1 MRKPILSAVALAAA
15 AALTLAG
22 CSSNGGDT
30 PSGEGDGGNG
40 GEQYAVAN
48 VVNGN
53 LGDQGFFDDS
63 ETGMTE
69 LKGMGIDTKTLQAD
83 ANNQSQWK
91 ANVESVST
99 GKYNLVVV
107 GTWQMN
113 DILADASKKY
123 PDQHYVI
130 YDSAVE
136 GDNIASILYAQNEG
150 SFLAGVLAAT
160 TVKNQTGLAAGAKS
174 VGIVGGQDAPPITE
188 FVAGFQ
194 AGVQAVDPD
203 MEVQE
208 AYVGDFVNTNKAYD
222 QTTAMFKKGA
232 GVVFAVAGQAG
243 LGVLEA
249 AKASDK
255 YAIGVDSNQN
265 QIQPGHIL
273 ASMRKY
279 IGNSI
284 VTAVKADQA
293 GELKYG
299 EVTVYNLA
307 NDGVGLDFENN
318 DDLVAA
324 DVMSMVEDYKA
335 KIIAGEITVPTE
347 PTK

>member
-1 MRKPILSAVALAAA
+1 
-15 AALTLAG
+15 
-22 CSSNGGDT
+22 
-30 PSGEGDGGNG
+30 
-40 GEQYAVAN
+40 
-48 VVNGN
+48 
-53 LGDQGFFDDS
+53 
-63 ETGMTE
+63 
-69 LKGMGIDTKTLQAD
+69 
-83 ANNQSQWK
+83 
-91 ANVESVST
+91 
-99 GKYNLVVV
+99 
-107 GTWQMN
+107 
-113 DILADASKKY
+113 
-123 PDQHYVI
+123 
-130 YDSAVE
+130 
-136 GDNIASILYAQNEG
+136 
-150 SFLAGVLAAT
+150 
-160 TVKNQTGLAAGAKS
+160 
-174 VGIVGGQDAPPITE
+174 
-188 FVAGFQ
+188 
-194 AGVQAVDPD
+194 
-203 MEVQE
+203 
-208 AYVGDFVNTNKAYD
+208 VNTNKAYD
-222 QTTAMFKKGA
+222 QTPAMFKKGA

>member
-1 MRKPILSAVALAAA
+1 MRKHILSAAALAAV

-22 CSSNGGDT
+22 CSSSGDNGGDK
-30 PSGEGDGGNG
+30 G
-40 GEQYAVAN
+40 GEKTYAVAN

-63 ETGMTE
+63 ETGMAE
-69 LKGMGIDTKTLQAD
+69 LKKQGIDTKTLQAD

-136 GDNIASILYAQNEG
+136 APNVASILYAQNEG

-160 TVKNQTGLAAGAKS
+160 TVKNQTGLAKGSKS
-174 VGIVGGQDAPPITE
+174 VGFVGGQDAPPITD
-188 FVAGFQ
+188 FLAGFE
-194 AGVQAVDPD
+194 AGVKAVEPN
-203 MEVQE
+203 MEVQK
-208 AYVGDFVNTNKAYD
+208 AFVNDFVNSTKAFD
-222 QTTAMFKKGA
+222 QTTAMYNKGA

-243 LGVLEA
+243 LGVLKA
-249 AKASDK
+249 AKSSDK
-255 YAIGVDSNQN
+255 FAIGVDSNQN
-265 QIQPGHIL
+265 QIQPGHVL

-284 VTAVKADQA
+284 VTAVAADQK

-299 EVTVYNLA
+299 ETTVYNLA
-307 NDGVGLDFENN
+307 NNGVGLDFDNN
-318 DDLVAA
+318 GDLVSA
-324 DVMSMVEDYKA
+324 DVIKSIEDYKA
-335 KIIAGEITVPTE
+335 QIIAGSLKVPTGN
-347 PTK
+347 

>member
-1 MRKPILSAVALAAA
+1 MRKHILSAVALAAA

-22 CSSNGGDT
+22 CSST
-30 PSGEGDGGNG
+30 PADNG
-40 GEQYAVAN
+40 GETGGDESFAVAN

-69 LKGMGIDTKTLQAD
+69 LAGMGITTKTLQAD

-99 GKYNLVVV
+99 GDYNLVVV

-113 DILADASKKY
+113 DILAAAATKY
-123 PDQHYVI
+123 PDQKYVI
-130 YDSAVE
+130 YDSTVE
-136 GDNIASILYAQNEG
+136 APNVASIQYAQNEG

-160 TVKNQTGLAAGAKS
+160 TVKNQTGLAEGSKS
-174 VGIVGGQDAPPITE
+174 VGIVGGQDAPPITD
-188 FVAGFQ
+188 FVVGFE
-194 AGVQAVDPD
+194 AGVKAVDPN
-203 MEVQE
+203 MEVQK
-208 AYVGDFVNTNKAYD
+208 AFVGDFVNSTKAFD
-222 QTTAMFKKGA
+222 QATAMYKKGA
-232 GVVFAVAGQAG
+232 GVVYAVAGQAG
-243 LGVLEA
+243 LGVLSA
-249 AKASDK
+249 AKDSNK
-255 YAIGVDSNQN
+255 FAIGVDSNQN

-293 GELKYG
+293 GELKFG
-299 EVTVYNLA
+299 ETTIYNLA
-307 NDGVGLDFENN
+307 NSGVGLDFENN
-318 DDLVAA
+318 NDLVTE
-324 DVMSMVEDYKA
+324 DVIATVEEYKA
-335 KIIAGEITVPTE
+335 KIIAGELEVPTGN
-347 PTK
+347 